1 MLTNIKYYG
10 IIILERKLK
19 GSVANDKKTNK
30 KVIQMTIII
39 LVMYLIVS
47 IIKFIGAGVLVM
59 YLIASIIKFIGAG
72 GQELIIRRATTAVI
86 IYLIVDMSLTPSS
99 TYDIINI

>member
-1 MLTNIKYYG
+1 MIKR
-10 IIILERKLK
+10 ITRE
-19 GSVANDKKTNK
+19 
-30 KVIQMTIII
+30 VIQMTIIV
-39 LVMYLIVS
+39 LVMYLIAS

-86 IYLIVDMSLTPSS
+86 IYLILDMIIKKSLTPLLLM
-99 TYDIINI
+99 I

>member
-1 MLTNIKYYG
+1 MIKRLTR
-10 IIILERKLK
+10 E
-19 GSVANDKKTNK
+19 
-30 KVIQMTIII
+30 VIQMTIII

-72 GQELIIRRATTAVI
+72 GQELITSSNHSSN
-86 IYLIVDMSLTPSS
+86 YLSNSGYELDSSS
-99 TYDIINI
+99 THDIMNI